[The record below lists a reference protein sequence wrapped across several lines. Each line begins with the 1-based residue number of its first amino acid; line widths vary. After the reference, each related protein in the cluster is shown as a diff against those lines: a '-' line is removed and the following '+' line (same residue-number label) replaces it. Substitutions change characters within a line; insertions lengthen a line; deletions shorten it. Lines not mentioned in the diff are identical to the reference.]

1 MPMRAA
7 IVPLRLRAV
16 QQLAEASMDP
26 SCLAVAAWTRG
37 MADQL
42 EGDLPASL
50 EHLER
55 AEAAFIALKLPSVAA
70 ETLISKL
77 FSLAM
82 LGQYDEALRAG
93 LRARAIFLSHEE

>member
-1 MPMRAA
+1 
-7 IVPLRLRAV
+7 
-16 QQLAEASMDP
+16 
-26 SCLAVAAWTRG
+26 

-50 EHLER
+50 EHLEQ
-55 AEAAFIALKLPSVAA
+55 AEATFIALKLPSVAA

-82 LGQYDEALRAG
+82 LGRYDEALRAG
-93 LRARAIFLSHEE
+93 LRARAVFLSHGRQPGSGKGRTESRQYLLPP